1 MESYVFRDTVT
12 GFDEYDI
19 SGTEYKKLLEL
30 CCRYS
35 ATMSLIMVD
44 RNLPFLREL
53 EPFRVSKKNNINFM
67 HDDYGAQRNEVRYY
81 RVCNEVID
89 ILFNNGNGLFAYT
102 DKKGYSNP
110 NDTTFYRNDGS
121 VFFTC
126 IVHEGIGILLP
137 REDEDISNVV
147 EVGNWNKAE
156 VTKVIS
162 TYAGKN
168 SCYTYKVN

>member
-35 ATMSLIMVD
+35 ATMSLKMVD

-53 EPFRVSKKNNINFM
+53 EPYRVSKKNNINFM
-67 HDDYGAQRNEVRYY
+67 HDDYGVQRNEVRYY

-89 ILFNNGNGLFAYT
+89 ILFNYGNGLFAYT
-102 DKKGYSNP
+102 D
-110 NDTTFYRNDGS
+110 
-121 VFFTC
+121 
-126 IVHEGIGILLP
+126 
-137 REDEDISNVV
+137 
-147 EVGNWNKAE
+147 
-156 VTKVIS
+156 
-162 TYAGKN
+162 
-168 SCYTYKVN
+168 